1 MSGLLKSLVI
11 IVAITCFACKAP
23 SHLYELHK
31 MKDFNIEAAN
41 AFVCQV
47 RRLQPI
53 DNISILD
60 TRYDGNE
67 FNVNLQNIFLD
78 TTQADQANYYNYRRR
93 AAEINVPADSL
104 YSCLRLFDKAGV
116 NEFVREKD
124 FFLFRIVVGFTTNR
138 GYLYTANEK
147 AKSGDILIATAA
159 RNSSYEYKVILQK
172 QLDKNWFE
180 YYEAPM

>member
-1 MSGLLKSLVI
+1 MQSFFKSLPVFA
-11 IVAITCFACKAP
+11 AITCFACKAP

-41 AFVCQV
+41 AFVHQV
-47 RRLQPI
+47 RRLQPV

-67 FNVNLQNIFLD
+67 FNVNQQNIFLD
-78 TTQADQANYYNYRRR
+78 TTQADQANYYNYRKR

-104 YSCLRLFDKAGV
+104 YSCLQLFDKAGV

-124 FFLFRIVVGFTTNR
+124 FFLFRVVVGFTQNR
-138 GYLYTANEK
+138 GYVYTENEK
-147 AKSGDILIATAA
+147 AKSGDVFIATAA
-159 RNSSYEYKVILQK
+159 RNRSYEYKVILQK
-172 QLDKNWFE
+172 QIEKNWFE

>member
-1 MSGLLKSLVI
+1 MNSFFKSLPVI
-11 IVAITCFACKAP
+11 AAITCFACKAP
-23 SHLYELHK
+23 SHVYELHK
-31 MKDFNIEAAN
+31 MKDFNIGAAS
-41 AFVCQV
+41 AFVNQV

-104 YSCLRLFDKAGV
+104 YSCLQLFDKAGV
-116 NEFVREKD
+116 NEFVRNKD
-124 FFLFRIVVGFTTNR
+124 FFLFRVVVGFTTNK
-138 GYLYTANEK
+138 GYLYTENEK
-147 AKSGDILIATAA
+147 AKSGDTLIATSA
-159 RNSSYEYKVILQK
+159 RNRGYEYKVILQK
-172 QLDKNWFE
+172 QLDKHWFE